1 MKSIV
6 KFVVAATA
14 LFAGTTASVF
24 AAPSFNVPEP
34 GSLALVGLA
43 IAVLVLVARKGKK

>member
-6 KFVVAATA
+6 KFFVAATA
-14 LFAGTTASVF
+14 LFAGTTAAVF
-24 AAPSFNVPEP
+24 AAPGFNVPEP